1 MTAVRRGAA
10 WTVERHQVAAW
21 SLPWLRSRWQ
31 SCYRRANLGC
41 RAAGAGPTGGGS
53 ACPGGPPCGRG
64 DRGCPNAFRAVVR
77 SLSAS
82 LPVHHGVP
90 GGVDGVRPDR
100 PDMRCP
106 EGCPIVASIVD
117 AGHDRADIGRGP
129 GLRRSG
135 IEHGRRWSLRTGPD
149 AGNGWGWPK
158 ASMAQCRPVLSGQG
172 QDVQVAWLAV
182 AGWPEAWSDAGRWR
196 CPPLAA
202 AVQTGSRP
210 SAGRSPRTGVSGR
223 PDGREVRHVRRP
235 ASGCRVSAGG
245 TDRRRGV
252 QRGVR
257 RPHPGGSRRP
267 A

>member
-1 MTAVRRGAA
+1 VRRGAA

-21 SLPWLRSRWQ
+21 SLPWSRSRWQ

-53 ACPGGPPCGRG
+53 ACPGGPPCGLG
-64 DRGCPNAFRAVVR
+64 DRGCPNGFRAVR
-77 SLSAS
+77 PFLSAS
-82 LPVHHGVP
+82 LPVRHGVP

-106 EGCPIVASIVD
+106 EACPIVASIVD

-149 AGNGWGWPK
+149 AGSGWRWPK
-158 ASMAQCRPVLSGQG
+158 ASMAQCRPVLSCP
-172 QDVQVAWLAV
+172 VRAMTCRSR
-182 AGWPEAWSDAGRWR
+182 GWPWPAGQRHGR
-196 CPPLAA
+196 TLGARGVRRLPPLS
-202 AVQTGSRP
+202 GPGPDHRL
-210 SAGRSPRTGVSGR
+210 GGHLEMGVSGR

-245 TDRRRGV
+245 D
-252 QRGVR
+252 
-257 RPHPGGSRRP
+257 
-267 A
+267 